1 MATSP
6 AKADLVRVRERLR
19 GEGRV
24 SEAELMAEKGEN
36 MTKKKGEGGESD
48 RGGYWVEDR
57 KKRGGRSLSER
68 NLQPRIRKEE

>member
-1 MATSP
+1 
-6 AKADLVRVRERLR
+6 
-19 GEGRV
+19 
-24 SEAELMAEKGEN
+24 MAEEGEN